1 MYAFKS
7 SGIKLRDD
15 HYYGYKH
22 ISKWEKR
29 GKPIPDKQR
38 RQNKNGHEM
47 EERFNNSNG
56 HRHVRD
62 LEQPYVR
69 Y

>member
-1 MYAFKS
+1 MVIEILDLTTYQQM
-7 SGIKLRDD
+7 
-15 HYYGYKH
+15 
-22 ISKWEKR
+22 
-29 GKPIPDKQR
+29 GKKGESQYKQR
-38 RQNKNGHEM
+38 RQNKNGHEI